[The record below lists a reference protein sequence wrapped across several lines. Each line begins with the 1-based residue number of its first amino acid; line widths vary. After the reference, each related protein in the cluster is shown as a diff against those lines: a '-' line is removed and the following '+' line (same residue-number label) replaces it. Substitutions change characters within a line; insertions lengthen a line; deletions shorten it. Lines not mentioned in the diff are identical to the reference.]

1 MSEMTGGSEPVHVDA
16 RLLLVVS
23 RPVFDPQGHIDAAFL
38 VEHVFEHARRGNDLV
53 VDRPAVSGL
62 SLVFHG
68 RRDRHRAADLGRVDA
83 GLAVEGDSGFAV
95 RQRNLSVLVAG
106 CGRQRYR
113 EQRRYRRPSGMT
125 EKTAHI
131 LFV

>member
-83 GLAVEGDSGFAV
+83 CLAVEVIRGLLSGSVISPSLLQAAAASATESSAGIAV
-95 RQRNLSVLVAG
+95 RPA
-106 CGRQRYR
+106 
-113 EQRRYRRPSGMT
+113 
-125 EKTAHI
+125 
-131 LFV
+131 